1 MTKLFLPCLIF
12 RAIIDARI
20 ASREV
25 LELVLG
31 TLIQI
36 GCGFG
41 LGYLGLRLV
50 GLQSKREL
58 LLPIAFVN
66 SSNLP
71 FPLVLANF
79 GPDGLSRAVV
89 CYLTTSVLLFSVGN
103 MVLNGAARLGETIKE
118 PTVWAAALAASLRL
132 LQVEPPE
139 ALLRPVK
146 LASTAA
152 VPCMLF
158 VFGDTLARTKL
169 VATREAITTTALR
182 YLTGAAALGISL
194 TFLRPDGMVRS
205 ILTLYALLPSAVASV
220 LLARRADRDAAA
232 LAAAILLATLVSIGL
247 LPYLLARLH

>member
-1 MTKLFLPCLIF
+1 VTNVFLPCLIF
-12 RAIIDARI
+12 TAIIEARI
-20 ASREV
+20 AGSEV
-25 LELVLG
+25 LDLVFG

-41 LGYLGLRLV
+41 LGYLGLRLM
-50 GLQSKREL
+50 GLQAKREL

-79 GPDGLSRAVV
+79 GPDGLARAVL

-103 MVLNGAARLGETIKE
+103 MVLNGAARWGETIKE
-118 PTVWAAALAASLRL
+118 PTIWAAALAAVLRAL
-132 LQVEPPE
+132 EIEPPD
-139 ALLRPVK
+139 AVLRPVR

-158 VFGDTLARTKL
+158 VFGDTLARTQL
-169 VATREAITTTALR
+169 LATREAITTTALR

-205 ILTLYALLPSAVASV
+205 ILILYALLPSAVASV
-220 LLARRADRDAAA
+220 ILARRANRDGAA